1 MIKYKKYALLAFVL
15 ITSSVI
21 FIYLYFYP
29 QYYRKNILIKPL
41 MRFHY
46 QLQGYDHFNYK
57 SKTPT
62 LVVID
67 YSKNG
72 KDESAFSKEEITNIK
87 KNQNVVLSYLSIG
100 ESESYRWY
108 FKEMPQKLI
117 SNQNIKFKDNFK
129 VPYWE
134 QEWKEIIYSS
144 ENSYLSRIM
153 KSAFDGVY
161 LDLVDAYAFF
171 ANNTN
176 AANEMALFIISLSK
190 KARSLNLKFIIVQQ
204 NAPCLYRE
212 ITNQEILKEYWK
224 SIDAISLESTFMFG
238 EKDED
243 NSFSPQES
251 VLSCIESYHDKDI
264 KIFGVE
270 YVRDKLLQAKAIEMF
285 RQHRIIGLATD
296 KYLKGEFFVHSM

>member
-72 KDESAFSKEEITNIK
+72 KDESAFSKEEIANIK

-161 LDLVDAYAFF
+161 LDLVDAYSFF

-190 KARSLNLKFIIVQQ
+190 KARSLNPKFIIVQQ